1 MGGQRKRIKVL
12 VFPGAT
18 ETALEIWRSLRY
30 CKDIELYSAAA
41 DVSNHAPF
49 VFARHFVVPTVHEP
63 GWLECLNQLVVAHG
77 IDYIFPAHDDVV
89 ISLAQHAD
97 RVEARIVSSPPETC
111 LATRSKSATY
121 RLLGDIVSVP
131 TLYETP
137 AEVHDY
143 PVFAKPDKGQGSQ
156 GAHII
161 WNPRQ
166 LAALMADG
174 GGHIVMEYLPG
185 EEYTVDCFSD
195 RDAGLLFCGGR
206 RRIRTRSG
214 ISMNS
219 RPVDD
224 QLFMEYGKAIA
235 SALAFHGA
243 WFFQLRRDR
252 GGVPKLLEV
261 APRMAGTMCVHAV
274 QGINFPLLSIYEQER
289 VPIHI
294 MVNKGDVEVDR
305 ALVSRFRHNVT
316 YQTVY
321 VDLDDTLILNGE
333 TVNTDLIRLLFQCIN
348 RKIRVVLLTK
358 HGDDLNQL
366 LANLRLSGLFDEI
379 IHVER
384 SGSKVE
390 HITRTNA
397 ILIDDSFS
405 ERKAVADKLG
415 IPTFDCSMIDMLIDE
430 KA

>member
-1 MGGQRKRIKVL
+1 
-12 VFPGAT
+12 
-18 ETALEIWRSLRY
+18 
-30 CKDIELYSAAA
+30 
-41 DVSNHAPF
+41 
-49 VFARHFVVPTVHEP
+49 
-63 GWLECLNQLVVAHG
+63 
-77 IDYIFPAHDDVV
+77 
-89 ISLAQHAD
+89 
-97 RVEARIVSSPPETC
+97 
-111 LATRSKSATY
+111 
-121 RLLGDIVSVP
+121 
-131 TLYETP
+131 
-137 AEVHDY
+137 
-143 PVFAKPDKGQGSQ
+143 
-156 GAHII
+156 
-161 WNPRQ
+161 
-166 LAALMADG
+166 
-174 GGHIVMEYLPG
+174 
-185 EEYTVDCFSD
+185 
-195 RDAGLLFCGGR
+195 
-206 RRIRTRSG
+206 
-214 ISMNS
+214 
-219 RPVDD
+219 
-224 QLFMEYGKAIA
+224 MEYGKAIA